1 MGVRGKEREGADEDG
16 TDERLVG
23 GWGPVGLEQPAN
35 EEPSEAS
42 IHLEHG
48 PLLLP

>member
-1 MGVRGKEREGADEDG
+1 MA
-16 TDERLVG
+16 VG
-23 GWGPVGLEQPAN
+23 RWGPAGTEQPAN

-48 PLLLP
+48 PLQLH

>member
-1 MGVRGKEREGADEDG
+1 M
-16 TDERLVG
+16 TVG
-23 GWGPVGLEQPAN
+23 RWGPAGMEQPAN

-48 PLLLP
+48 ALQLP